1 MANSLDDIAGPLLAW
16 FAQHGRHDLPWQVE
30 DPYRVWVSE
39 IMLQQTQVT
48 TVLDYY
54 HPFIDRFPD
63 VHALAAAAQDDVLH
77 LWSGLGYYARA
88 RNLHAAANRIVAE
101 HHGIVPRDPEALQA
115 LPGIGRSTAGAIL
128 ALTWGDRQPILDGN
142 VKRVLGRYHRI
153 PGWPG
158 SSGVVREYWRLAE
171 RHTPRQRLKEYTQA
185 IMDLGASVC
194 TRTAPACS
202 SCPLQGGCAGA
213 AHGDLLDYPHR
224 KPKATKPTRCRTLL
238 VIRRN
243 DGSLLLERRPPS
255 GIWGGLWSF
264 PERERIA
271 ENAIARWCENLC
283 GVRPEQ
289 VRVLPVFEHLFTHF
303 RLLAEPVLCGV
314 PCEQTGLME
323 ADSRLWYNPDQPDGI
338 GLPAP
343 VRRLIREVTRPDA
356 VPTPAE

>member
-1 MANSLDDIAGPLLAW
+1 MVNSGGDIAGPLLTW
-16 FAQHGRHDLPWQVE
+16 FEQHGRHDLPWQVG

-48 TVLDYY
+48 TVLGYY
-54 HPFIDRFPD
+54 GRFVDRFPD
-63 VHALAAAAQDDVLH
+63 VQTLAAAPQDEVLH

-88 RNLHAAANRIVAE
+88 RNLHAAARQIVAA
-101 HHGIVPRDPEALQA
+101 HQGVVPRNAEALQA

-158 SSGVVREYWRLAE
+158 SSRVAREYWQIAE
-171 RHTPRQRLKEYTQA
+171 RHTPQQRVREYTQA

-194 TRTAPACS
+194 TRGAPR
-202 SCPLQGGCAGA
+202 CPECPVRRRCEA
-213 AHGDLLDYPHR
+213 AARGDMLAYPHR
-224 KPKATKPTRCRTLL
+224 KPKTGKPIRHRALL
-238 VIRRN
+238 VIRRG
-243 DGSLLLERRPPS
+243 DGCLLLEKRPPT

-264 PERERIA
+264 PERERVA
-271 ENAIARWCENLC
+271 ENAIAPWCENLC
-283 GVRPEQ
+283 GVGPQ
-289 VRVLPVFEHLFTHF
+289 AVRLLPSFDHLFTHF
-303 RLLAEPVLCGV
+303 RLTAAPVLCDIKADRAGI
-314 PCEQTGLME
+314 ME
-323 ADSRLWYNPDQPDGI
+323 AGSRLWYNPEQPDGI

-356 VPTPAE
+356 VFTPAE